1 MISSK
6 LISANKAKEV
16 WNLYSEN
23 LKALKKEIAVFLQY
37 PSCKGFW
44 KTQAPGSIEY
54 CENQNKLH
62 VQHNPH

>member
-6 LISANKAKEV
+6 LISTNEAKEV
-16 WNLYSEN
+16 RNLYSEN
-23 LKALKKEIAVFLQY
+23 SKMIKKEIDAFLKSY
-37 PSCKGFW
+37 KVFW
-44 KTQAPGSIEY
+44 KTQAPELIEN